1 MLKEAELIEAAKAWN
16 YYTTLQKAP
25 ITKSSDIPD
34 FLMDQIKEYVDKY
47 SPKKLSIWGSYSTGM
62 YHNRL
67 DSEEFLEAKKKAYL
81 WNGKGWKPESDLD
94 LIDCSFDTGKR
105 KLGDLEVHAG
115 SLHTDYIIYDNGK
128 FI

>member
-1 MLKEAELIEAAKAWN
+1 MRTEEETRKAVKAWN
-16 YYTTLQKAP
+16 YHNTLQKAP
-25 ITKSSDIPD
+25 ITKSSELPD
-34 FLMDQIKEYVDKY
+34 FLMEQIKKYVDKY
-47 SPKKLSIWGSYSTGM
+47 TPKKLSIWGSYSTGM

-81 WNGKGWKPESDLD
+81 LNGKRWKPESDLD

-105 KLGDLEVHAG
+105 KFGDLEVHAG
-115 SLHTDYIIYDNGK
+115 SVHTDYIIYDNGK